1 MSPSDQIL
9 KGQTALVTG
18 AGVRLGRATAL
29 ALAGAGVHVVVH
41 YHASRAEAEGTVDK
55 IRELGGDA
63 LAIQADLFNA
73 IEAESLIARANDAVG
88 PLDILV
94 NNASI
99 FPENRITDFTLS
111 DLDENI
117 QVNAYAPLQLMRAF
131 AEQTHRG
138 AVVNM
143 LDARMTAYDRE
154 HAAYH
159 LSKRMLFSITRM
171 CAVEFAPGI
180 RVNAVAPGLILP
192 PPGYGVEWLERLAHT
207 NPLSAYGSVHDV
219 TEAVLFLLRS
229 EFVTGQV
236 LYIDGGKHLQ
246 RNFYGD

>member
-1 MSPSDQIL
+1 MTTTDRML

-18 AGVRLGRATAL
+18 AGVRLGRAIAL

-41 YHASRAEAEGTVDK
+41 YHTSRTEAEETVDK
-55 IRELGGDA
+55 IRSLGGDA
-63 LAIQADLFNA
+63 LAVQADLFNA
-73 IEAESLIARANDAVG
+73 IEAEALVARANDAVG
-88 PLDILV
+88 SIDILV

-117 QVNAYAPLQLMRAF
+117 QVNAYAPLQLIRAF
-131 AEQTHRG
+131 AEQTRRG
-138 AVVNM
+138 AIVNM

-159 LSKRMLFSITRM
+159 LSKRMLFSITKM

-192 PPGYGVEWLERLAHT
+192 PPGYGVDWLERLAHT
-207 NPLSAYGSVHDV
+207 NPLSSYGTVHDV

-229 EFVTGQV
+229 EFVTGQI

-246 RNFYGD
+246 RNFYGG